1 MVKIL
6 YKNFELCS
14 LSCYNRFTN
23 GNKHFYAKSFGGII
37 MRFIFTGKN
46 MTVTEGIKER
56 TEKKLSR
63 LEKLLPENTDVYVG
77 LSENKHLVTV
87 EVSIPVH
94 KRMLRAEIVDEDVS
108 SCMDQAV
115 DVLERQIIKY
125 KSRLRDRR
133 RRSVATNDELSFLDL
148 NNATADSAETSTPEI
163 IITRTKRFEIK
174 PMDAQEAVMEM
185 ELLNHNFYV
194 FRNSWTDEINV
205 IYKRNDGE
213 YGLIEPQ

>member
-1 MVKIL
+1 
-6 YKNFELCS
+6 
-14 LSCYNRFTN
+14 
-23 GNKHFYAKSFGGII
+23 
-37 MRFIFTGKN
+37 MRFVFTGKN

-56 TEKKLSR
+56 VSKKLGR
-63 LEKLLPENTDVYVG
+63 LEKLLPDNTDVYVTF
-77 LSENKHLVTV
+77 SENKHLTTM

-94 KRMLRAEIVDEDVS
+94 KRMLRAEIVDEDVIN
-108 SCMDQAV
+108 CMDQAV
-115 DVLERQIIKY
+115 DVLERQIVKY

-148 NNATADSAETSTPEI
+148 GTDSNETVTPEI
-163 IITRTKRFEIK
+163 VITRTKRFALK

-205 IYKRNDGE
+205 VYKRNDGE